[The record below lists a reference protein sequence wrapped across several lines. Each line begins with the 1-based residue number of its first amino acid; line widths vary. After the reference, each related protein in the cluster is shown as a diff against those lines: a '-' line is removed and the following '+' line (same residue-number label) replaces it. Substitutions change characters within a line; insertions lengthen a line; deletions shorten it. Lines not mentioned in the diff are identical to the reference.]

1 MRNVHMCDIGA
12 SGLTFR
18 EWFDR
23 DVDALCNER
32 YVDRHMMQRIYG
44 SESPS
49 IRREREYARAE
60 WLQMRQGIHDGTLE
74 PR

>member
-1 MRNVHMCDIGA
+1 MRNAYICDLTA

-23 DVDALCNER
+23 DVDTLCGER
-32 YVDRHMMQRIYG
+32 YVDRHMLQRIYG

-60 WLQMRQGIHDGTLE
+60 WLQMRKGIHDGSLD
-74 PR
+74 PK